1 MSLGSHTHT
10 GVLRTVKHWTW
21 FCSTHKTN
29 PRDLFQGELV
39 YSRLLNQEIILI
51 NTEKVAR
58 DLLER
63 RSNNYSDRPGILCL
77 TNDLYVQFKPRMQL
91 SDLPSHGSVGWSFN
105 SVMIKYNDRWRL
117 HRRLFHQA
125 FRPEAAFTYQ
135 PMQLRKA
142 RELLCN
148 LLEDPVN
155 WRAHVQT

>member
-1 MSLGSHTHT
+1 MHNTNSHY
-10 GVLRTVKHWTW
+10 
-21 FCSTHKTN
+21 
-29 PRDLFQGELV
+29 LFQGELV

-77 TNDLYVQFKPRMQL
+77 TNDLYVQSKPRMQM
-91 SDLPSHGSVGWSFN
+91 SGLPNHGSFGWSFN

-117 HRRLFHQA
+117 HRRLLYQA
-125 FRPEAAFTYQ
+125 FRAQAAFTYQ

-142 RELLCN
+142 RELLNN

-155 WRAHVQT
+155 WRAHIQT